1 MTILNMTASDV
12 HQLRVQNKLQTMTSF
27 LHKPEP
33 RPSNNHNP
41 HNHHNHKHKPTA
53 STTIFRTY
61 MPPILA
67 VELGFGAA
75 VGAEA
80 LAPTVGAAEE
90 GAGPAE
96 ETASEAEGPY
106 AEVDAEGEGAG
117 VADADEAAG
126 AGAEAVPEEAGPW
139 MISGFSL

>member
-1 MTILNMTASDV
+1 
-12 HQLRVQNKLQTMTSF
+12 
-27 LHKPEP
+27 
-33 RPSNNHNP
+33 
-41 HNHHNHKHKPTA
+41 
-53 STTIFRTY
+53 

-67 VELGFGAA
+67 VELGFGAV

-80 LAPTVGAAEE
+80 LAPTVGVAEE

-96 ETASEAEGPY
+96 EAAGADTAGETAGPY

-117 VADADEAAG
+117 AADADEAAG
-126 AGAEAVPEEAGPW
+126 AGAEAVPEGTRPW